1 MPISV
6 PGSKRTPVR
15 GSARDPRA
23 RGFGLR
29 WRSAERGFT
38 LVELMVVITVIGL
51 ASAAAVLAM
60 PDSRGRLMDEAAR
73 FAVRTRAAH
82 DGAILQAR
90 PVSLWVTP
98 TGYGFDEWRG
108 GRWTPIEDGPLAIER
123 WNSGTAAGFGARE
136 RVMFDATG
144 LADRP
149 LTVTLRREGARADVE
164 IAADGSVHV
173 AG

>member
-6 PGSKRTPVR
+6 PGSKRARTHAGGFVLR
-15 GSARDPRA
+15 G
-23 RGFGLR
+23 
-29 WRSAERGFT
+29 RSAEHGFT

-60 PDSRGRLMDEAAR
+60 PDSRGRLLDEASR

-82 DGAILQAR
+82 DAAILQAR

-98 TGYGFDEWRG
+98 SGYGFDAWRG
-108 GRWTPIEDGPLAIER
+108 GHWTPIEDGGLSVER
-123 WNSGTAAGFGARE
+123 WNSGTAAGFGTRE

-164 IAADGSVHV
+164 IGADGSVHV